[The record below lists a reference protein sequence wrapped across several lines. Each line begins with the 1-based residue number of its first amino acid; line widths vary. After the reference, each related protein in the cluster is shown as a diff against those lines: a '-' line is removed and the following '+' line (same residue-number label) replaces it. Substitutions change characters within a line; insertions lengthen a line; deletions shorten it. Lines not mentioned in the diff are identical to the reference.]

1 MKKNKSK
8 FDSRREDFQLDKILV
23 AKVIAGIIMI
33 SLAVTFYHNL
43 KRSEYFRVREVTVRQ
58 GGNITQDEKNFAY
71 LVGRN
76 VFDLDLDKEA
86 RNAAYYYPSYQK
98 VRITRFLPCHLVV
111 DFLKREPLACIKSS
125 RILYIDEN
133 LILFELPVEAAS
145 ENLPVI
151 SGVEKYVLGAKYGTR
166 CSSGA
171 VAAALNII
179 KQARENKVLR
189 GYNIRM
195 VDMSGFDNASIFLLV
210 SGQGTVYTKTD
221 FADPGQ
227 VIEVKIGRE
236 DTRNKLAVLAT
247 LLAQVKNNIYNIEYI
262 DVRFKEPVIKFN
274 PSQK

>member
-1 MKKNKSK
+1 MKKSKSK
-8 FDSRREDFQLDKILV
+8 VDSRREDFQLDKILV
-23 AKVIAGIIMI
+23 AKVIAGIILI
-33 SLAVTFYHNL
+33 SLVVTFYQKL
-43 KRSEYFRVREVTVRQ
+43 KRSEYFRVREVTVRK

-71 LVGRN
+71 LLGRN

-98 VRITRFLPCHLVV
+98 VRITRFLPSHLVV

-125 RILYIDEN
+125 HIFYIDEN

-166 CSSGA
+166 CSFDA
-171 VAAALNII
+171 VVAALNII

-195 VDMSGFDNASIFLLV
+195 VDMSGFDKASIFLLV

-221 FADPGQ
+221 FASPEQ

-236 DTRNKLAVLAT
+236 DTRDKLALLAT

-262 DVRFKEPVIKFN
+262 DLRFKEPVIKF
-274 PSQK
+274 KERT